1 MVTSDQNLCHWVFCV
16 FPPLL
21 PRTFLQNR
29 RRQSKCAAKRKLLE
43 WKCNENIWKSGEM
56 LAAHQDNQDFA
67 AAPCCLCILFFRLK
81 YLPLYGPLWQFGQ
94 PLPAKAVFL
103 LIDIK
108 SRQRWSKQILNLNYK
123 LHGTFYQFYTDEKL
137 TIPSV
142 KEYLLYPFIAP
153 KIILFKL

>member
-67 AAPCCLCILFFRLK
+67 AAPCCLCILFFSTQIFTPIR
-81 YLPLYGPLWQFGQ
+81 
-94 PLPAKAVFL
+94 AVMAIWSAFAGKSRFF
-103 LIDIK
+103 INRYKKQAEMVQTDIK
-108 SRQRWSKQILNLNYK
+108 SEL
-123 LHGTFYQFYTDEKL
+123 
-137 TIPSV
+137 
-142 KEYLLYPFIAP
+142 
-153 KIILFKL
+153 